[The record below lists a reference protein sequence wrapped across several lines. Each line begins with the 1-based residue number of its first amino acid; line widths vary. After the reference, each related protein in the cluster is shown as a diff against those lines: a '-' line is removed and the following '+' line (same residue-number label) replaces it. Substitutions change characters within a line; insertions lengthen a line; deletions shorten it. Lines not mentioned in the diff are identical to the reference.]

1 MSLTH
6 AAIASAGTSL
16 ILGTANPLTIGLAI
30 LGSQLPDID
39 TTTSTVGKIC
49 YPISSWI
56 EDRFPHRSIT
66 HSLLATAG
74 IAAFSLGVNYFW
86 LHGSIKAAIALP
98 LGHLLSCFSDTF
110 TKQGVQLFYPN
121 PAWAISVSN
130 PRRRLKTG
138 GAAELWVLGIAIALL
153 TLGIHLANGGGI
165 TSKVGQSLGLRSE
178 VIKIYNENSES
189 RDVFADIEGYWAND
203 RSSASGNYLILGTEG
218 KEFILANNE
227 GVYKTGAQI
236 VVTRLN
242 TKVDIKRSKIEEISF
257 NDEDTV
263 TKLSKFKSNHQN
275 QKIYLSGELEVDFP
289 EDIVL
294 ALPPNDYPVA
304 SLNGKKIKFKYCDI
318 NLAIPLLREQ
328 YGLGALEVRLVEK

>member
-1 MSLTH
+1 M
-6 AAIASAGTSL
+6 
-16 ILGTANPLTIGLAI
+16 
-30 LGSQLPDID
+30 
-39 TTTSTVGKIC
+39 
-49 YPISSWI
+49 
-56 EDRFPHRSIT
+56 
-66 HSLLATAG
+66 
-74 IAAFSLGVNYFW
+74 
-86 LHGSIKAAIALP
+86 
-98 LGHLLSCFSDTF
+98 
-110 TKQGVQLFYPN
+110 
-121 PAWAISVSN
+121 
-130 PRRRLKTG
+130 
-138 GAAELWVLGIAIALL
+138 
-153 TLGIHLANGGGI
+153 
-165 TSKVGQSLGLRSE
+165 
-178 VIKIYNENSES
+178 
-189 RDVFADIEGYWAND
+189 ADIEGYWAND

-257 NDEDTV
+257 NDEDAV
-263 TKLSKFKSNHQN
+263 TKLSKFKSNRQN
-275 QKIYLSGELEVDFP
+275 QKIYLNGELEVDFP